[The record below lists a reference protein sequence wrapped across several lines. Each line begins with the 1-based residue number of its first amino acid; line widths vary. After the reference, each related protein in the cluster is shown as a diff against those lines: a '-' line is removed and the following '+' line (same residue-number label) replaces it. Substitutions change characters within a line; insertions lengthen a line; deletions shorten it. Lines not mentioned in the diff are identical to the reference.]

1 METVGIRGDDMGQ
14 ALQKVYFDNYSPVG
28 DIIVMAIC
36 MVIVILVAT
45 SYVEKTRNFNLFL
58 NILVYIV
65 IAAVA
70 NVGYHE
76 WSVYITN
83 GNYFWVYVIRII
95 YHIAIF
101 SILLTY
107 IAYILELMHIELYR
121 KGPIMI
127 VALVFYVIVVLWD
140 ILSSISKKGFKIN
153 PDGTYNSSIYVF
165 WIGYVGFVTM
175 GIILMIVFRDKL
187 YRQILR
193 GFYGTIIIAFF
204 ILYLQ
209 GKHDQNS
216 YTLVTF
222 LFPVIGMLYLIHSNP
237 YDMELGA
244 ISSRALEDMILYNF
258 DKGIDMFM
266 ISLYLPDFDYDS
278 AVLPESVQKGIRS
291 TSGNYFNSA
300 ILFQISKG
308 HVVLVAKRSTNK
320 DIESRINNMLEA
332 FDAEYE
338 KLRLDYKIVIC
349 ESLIDLKIKND
360 CAALINSVHRHMDI
374 NSVHRIIQTD
384 VDRFMR
390 YEYILSELTDI
401 VRGGNLRDPR
411 VLAYCQPVYNIST
424 GKYDTAEALM
434 RLKLSE
440 IGMVFPDQ
448 FIPLAE
454 ENGYIHS
461 LTKII
466 LQRTCDEIRYLVKEN
481 YDVKRISVNVSVLE
495 MRDESFIT
503 DIEKI
508 IEESEIP
515 KDKIAIEITESQ
527 NDDDFMIMKDK
538 VDRLKDMGIKIYLD
552 DFGTGYSNMER
563 IMELPFDIIKFDRSL
578 VLASSTD
585 NRSEKMVG
593 SLAEMFSD
601 LNYSVLYEGVE
612 TEDDEKRCTELSAS
626 YLQGYKYSKPVPI
639 MDLKNFFSKLEQEE
653 NHA

>member
-1 METVGIRGDDMGQ
+1 
-14 ALQKVYFDNYSPVG
+14 
-28 DIIVMAIC
+28 
-36 MVIVILVAT
+36 
-45 SYVEKTRNFNLFL
+45 
-58 NILVYIV
+58 
-65 IAAVA
+65 
-70 NVGYHE
+70 
-76 WSVYITN
+76 
-83 GNYFWVYVIRII
+83 
-95 YHIAIF
+95 
-101 SILLTY
+101 
-107 IAYILELMHIELYR
+107 
-121 KGPIMI
+121 
-127 VALVFYVIVVLWD
+127 
-140 ILSSISKKGFKIN
+140 
-153 PDGTYNSSIYVF
+153 
-165 WIGYVGFVTM
+165 
-175 GIILMIVFRDKL
+175 
-187 YRQILR
+187 
-193 GFYGTIIIAFF
+193 
-204 ILYLQ
+204 
-209 GKHDQNS
+209 
-216 YTLVTF
+216 
-222 LFPVIGMLYLIHSNP
+222 
-237 YDMELGA
+237 
-244 ISSRALEDMILYNF
+244 
-258 DKGIDMFM
+258 
-266 ISLYLPDFDYDS
+266 
-278 AVLPESVQKGIRS
+278 
-291 TSGNYFNSA
+291 
-300 ILFQISKG
+300 
-308 HVVLVAKRSTNK
+308 
-320 DIESRINNMLEA
+320 MLEA

-384 VDRFMR
+384 VDGFMR

-434 RLKLSE
+434 RLRLSE

-508 IEESEIP
+508 IKESEIP

-626 YLQGYKYSKPVPI
+626 YLQGYKYSKPIPI
-639 MDLKNFFSKLEQEE
+639 ERLTEYFEREI
-653 NHA
+653 A